1 MTYVLNMIHICPNI
15 YILYPI
21 VIFKIIYV
29 IAMYKKLGI
38 TNIMK
43 IARKN
48 YFNISKL
55 NVLVELCPICLITQ
69 TNINIVR
76 TYVFHMLGSYVS
88 ILFNWLIL

>member
-48 YFNISKL
+48 YFNISNLKNAPIIKML
-55 NVLVELCPICLITQ
+55 NAKIFSIEL
-69 TNINIVR
+69 
-76 TYVFHMLGSYVS
+76 
-88 ILFNWLIL
+88 

>member
-1 MTYVLNMIHICPNI
+1 
-15 YILYPI
+15 
-21 VIFKIIYV
+21 
-29 IAMYKKLGI
+29 MYKKLGI

-55 NVLVELCPICLITQ
+55 NVPIELCPICLITQ